1 MIEKIAAKLSTGKKI
16 VLMHGN
22 ADPDA
27 LGSAYAL
34 SQCFP
39 DTYIGAP
46 GGMDRVAKAV
56 ANKLSIEVIE
66 NPDIS
71 EYDYAVIVDC
81 SSRDQVSADLSEIEC
96 VAIDHHAVSGDW
108 DECLSICNEN
118 RKSCAEVI
126 LDILKCT
133 DFKIDEKTGMA
144 LAAGM
149 ITDSGHF
156 KFADSM
162 MMRSFADLLDEAGI
176 EMKDVISITDLKQ
189 DVSERVS
196 QLKGMQNMKFE
207 RIGDYIA
214 AVSQRSSHEGS
225 VCKAIIN
232 AGADIAFVGSQRKD
246 EFRISAR
253 AKQDLVQKGFHLGK
267 ILNDVTGE
275 TNGVGGGH
283 AGAAGLTGKGDI
295 EAHLI
300 ICMSRS
306 LDFFRFITSE
316 GENKCK
322 R

>member
-232 AGADIAFVGSQRKD
+232 AGADIALS
-246 EFRISAR
+246 
-253 AKQDLVQKGFHLGK
+253 
-267 ILNDVTGE
+267 
-275 TNGVGGGH
+275 
-283 AGAAGLTGKGDI
+283 
-295 EAHLI
+295 LI
-300 ICMSRS
+300 HI
-306 LDFFRFITSE
+306 
-316 GENKCK
+316 
-322 R
+322 